1 MNYYKSKQMSDFLC
15 PTSVFYL
22 AVRGG
27 FEPLQAPVNCI
38 FLLFRVSYELHL
50 DASCVPLTA
59 VKSLFVIGNSPFKS
73 SNVCMSVRNKAA
85 KSIGIPNKSAK
96 EIAKNNKIFR
106 TYFNTGLSLI
116 YLIYPNTRLPFSA
129 HRRFRFI

>member
-1 MNYYKSKQMSDFLC
+1 MSDFLC
-15 PTSVFYL
+15 PTSVFF
-22 AVRGG
+22 AERGG

-50 DASCVPLTA
+50 DAPCVPLTA
-59 VKSLFVIGNSPFKS
+59 VKSLFIIGNSPFKS
-73 SNVCMSVRNKAA
+73 GNVCMSVRNKAA

-116 YLIYPNTRLPFSA
+116 YLNIFEYTIIIFSSPA
-129 HRRFRFI
+129 VSVYISGS